1 MSLDRG
7 KASGHEY
14 ALKSDISWVAWV
26 TALMLSIMTGRI
38 ACGRSR
44 PTFPGIPSSNSCG
57 APLHSSDSSCR
68 LWYKADIRWLQGYVS

>member
-26 TALMLSIMTGRI
+26 TALMLSIIVAMLRYGCATGLIVSRDQSPRVERTGRRESLSSSFCRWR
-38 ACGRSR
+38 ASR
-44 PTFPGIPSSNSCG
+44 P
-57 APLHSSDSSCR
+57 L
-68 LWYKADIRWLQGYVS
+68 